1 MSDWT
6 SGFDSFQRGMALLGE
21 GRYRRK
27 REDMEKTQMELE
39 RERYEQNKKLT
50 DAQIKAMDRR
60 INRPAV
66 TSPGEDFEVVKVEQ
80 DEFGNPVTTY
90 GKKPRMFNPDTD
102 VTTMPDGTR
111 VFRNPNTG
119 NMDVVKPDAMTQF
132 LKNMGPQVQPPSTPA
147 AAATPSEWRPP
158 LRLPGPA
165 VQPPATATAT
175 SATTSA
181 QPALRLSGI
190 GPSGPIFDVVN
201 PVEEPTIVERLL
213 PDGSKQKFLRSV
225 DPKSGKVDLNPY
237 NIPGGQMSSEA
248 EDKLNVTLMAM
259 DNLPAIRQAVTKAGD
274 YGGPVASRVTA
285 PYEWAFGPREDR
297 RAFQRLEAESLV
309 PLAKGILGETG
320 ALSETEQQRYKGLL
334 PTFSDTQTARN
345 EKYAELKRLLTD
357 SARNR
362 ISLMKAKGQDTGPIE
377 KEFSNKLAIIEAV
390 EQGAPTFRNEDE
402 VNAAAKLGKLTPG
415 KPVVVNGR
423 VAVWNP

>member
-1 MSDWT
+1 MGDWT

-27 REDMEKTQMELE
+27 REDMEKDQMDLE
-39 RERYEQNKKLT
+39 RQRYEQNKKLT
-50 DAQIKAMDRR
+50 DAQIQAMERR

-66 TSPGEDFEVVKVEQ
+66 TSPGEDFEAVKVEQ

-90 GKKPRMFNPDTD
+90 GKKPKVFNPETD

-119 NMDVVKPDAMTQF
+119 NLDVVKPDAMTQF

-165 VQPPATATAT
+165 VQPPAAAP

-190 GPSGPIFDVVN
+190 GPSGPTFDVVT
-201 PVEEPTIVERLL
+201 PVEEPTIVERTL

-237 NIPGGQMSSEA
+237 NIPGGQMSSDTEK
-248 EDKLNVTLMAM
+248 ELNVTLMAM
-259 DNLPAIRQAVTKAGD
+259 DNLPAIRRAVTKAGD
-274 YGGPVASRVTA
+274 EGGPIASMVSA
-285 PYEWAFGPREDR
+285 PYEFFAGPREDN

-320 ALSETEQQRYKGLL
+320 ALSDTEQKRYKGLL
-334 PTFSDTQTARN
+334 PTFSDTQVARD
-345 EKYAELKRLLTD
+345 EKYAELKRLLVD
-357 SARNR
+357 SAQNR
-362 ISLMKAKGQDTGPIE
+362 ILLMKAKGQDTAAIE
-377 KEFSNKLAIIEAV
+377 KEFANKMAVIDAV
-390 EQGAPTFRNEDE
+390 EQGAPTFQTEAQVDN
-402 VNAAAKLGKLTPG
+402 AAKLGKLKPG
-415 KPVVVNGR
+415 MPVVVKGR

>member
-6 SGFDSFQRGMALLGE
+6 SGFQGFQQGMALLGA
-21 GRYRRK
+21 GRERRK
-27 REDMEKTQMELE
+27 QRELEDKQLELE
-39 RERYEQNKKLT
+39 RQRYESGKALT
-50 DAQIKAMDRR
+50 DAQIRALNKKLDRPTITSTDPNLEKTGVTYDEYGNEVPTFTR
-60 INRPAV
+60 KPKVFDPAANMQV
-66 TSPGEDFEVVKVEQ
+66 LD
-80 DEFGNPVTTY
+80 
-90 GKKPRMFNPDTD
+90 
-102 VTTMPDGTR
+102 DGTR
-111 VFRNPNTG
+111 VFTDPNTG
-119 NMDVVKPDAMTQF
+119 KIDVLKPDPMTRALDRLFPPAPQ
-132 LKNMGPQVQPPSTPA
+132 GPSAPTSAPAAGEGRPPLQLPSQSVQAPSVPA
-147 AAATPSEWRPP
+147 AAPAGQPSV
-158 LRLPGPA
+158 RLA
-165 VQPPATATAT
+165 
-175 SATTSA
+175 
-181 QPALRLSGI
+181 GI
-190 GPSGPIFDVVN
+190 GPTGPTFKIVN
-201 PVEEPTIVERLL
+201 PAQEPEIVERTM
-213 PDGSKQKFLRSV
+213 PDGSKQKFLRSI
-225 DPKSGKVDLNPY
+225 DPDTGKIDLSPY
-237 NIPGGQMSSEA
+237 NLPGGQMSTEA

-259 DNLPAIRQAVTKAGD
+259 DNLPAIRQAVTKAGH

-285 PYEWAFGPREDR
+285 PFEWAFGPREDR

-402 VNAAAKLGKLTPG
+402 VDTAAKLGKLTPG

>member
-6 SGFDSFQRGMALLGE
+6 SGFQGFQQGMALLGA
-21 GRYRRK
+21 GRERRK
-27 REDMEKTQMELE
+27 QRELEDKQLELE
-39 RERYEQNKKLT
+39 RQRYESGKALT
-50 DAQIKAMDRR
+50 DAQIRALNKKLD
-60 INRPAV
+60 RPAI
-66 TSPGEDFEVVKVEQ
+66 TSTDPNLEKTGATYDEYGNEIPTFSRKPKVFDPATNLQVLE
-80 DEFGNPVTTY
+80 
-90 GKKPRMFNPDTD
+90 
-102 VTTMPDGTR
+102 DGTR
-111 VFRNPNTG
+111 VFTDPNTG
-119 NMDVVKPDAMTQF
+119 KIDVLKPDPMTRALDRIFPPAPQ
-132 LKNMGPQVQPPSTPA
+132 GPAAPTSAPAIGEGRPPLQLPSQSVQAPSVPA
-147 AAATPSEWRPP
+147 AAPTGQPSV
-158 LRLPGPA
+158 RLA
-165 VQPPATATAT
+165 
-175 SATTSA
+175 
-181 QPALRLSGI
+181 GI
-190 GPSGPIFDVVN
+190 GPTGPTFKIVN
-201 PVEEPTIVERLL
+201 PAQEPEIVERTM
-213 PDGSKQKFLRSV
+213 PDGSKQKFLRSI
-225 DPKSGKVDLNPY
+225 DPDTGKIDLSPY
-237 NIPGGQMSSEA
+237 NLPGGQMSSEA

-259 DNLPAIRQAVTKAGD
+259 DNLPAIRQAVTKAGH

-285 PYEWAFGPREDR
+285 PFEWAFGPREDR

-377 KEFSNKLAIIEAV
+377 KEFSNKMAIIEAV

-402 VNAAAKLGKLTPG
+402 VNAAAKLGKLSPG

>member
-6 SGFDSFQRGMALLGE
+6 SGFQGFQQGMALLGT
-21 GRYRRK
+21 GRERRK
-27 REDMEKTQMELE
+27 QRELEDKQLELE
-39 RERYEQNKKLT
+39 RQRYETGKSLT
-50 DAQIKAMDRR
+50 DAQIKALDRKL
-60 INRPAV
+60 NRPAI
-66 TSPGEDFEVVKVEQ
+66 TSTDPDMEKTGMTYDEYGNEIPTFSRKPKVF
-80 DEFGNPVTTY
+80 DPTTD
-90 GKKPRMFNPDTD
+90 MQ
-102 VTTMPDGTR
+102 VLEDGTR
-111 VFRNPNTG
+111 VIFDPVTRKVAE
-119 NMDVVKPDAMTQF
+119 VVKADPNAKF
-132 LKNMGPQVQPPSTPA
+132 LNRLFPPAPQGPSAPTAAPA
-147 AAATPSEWRPP
+147 AGEWRPP
-158 LRLPGPA
+158 LQLPSQS
-165 VQPPATATAT
+165 VQAPSVPEAAP
-175 SATTSA
+175 A
-181 QPALRLSGI
+181 QPSVRLAGI
-190 GPSGPIFDVVN
+190 GPTGPSFKIVN
-201 PVEEPTIVERLL
+201 PAQEPEIVERTM
-213 PDGSKQKFLRSV
+213 PDGGKQKFLRSI
-225 DPKSGKVDLNPY
+225 DPDTGKIDLSPY
-237 NIPGGQMSSEA
+237 NPPGGQMSSEA

-402 VNAAAKLGKLTPG
+402 VNAAAKLGKLSAG
-415 KPVVVNGR
+415 KPVIVNGR